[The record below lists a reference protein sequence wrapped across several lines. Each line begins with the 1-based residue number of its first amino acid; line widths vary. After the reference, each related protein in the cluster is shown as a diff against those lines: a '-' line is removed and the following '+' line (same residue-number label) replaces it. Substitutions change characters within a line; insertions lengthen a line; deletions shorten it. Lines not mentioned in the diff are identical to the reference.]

1 MSIVN
6 TSQPKKCYS
15 GMAATVKEE
24 KKEEEG
30 RSEKEAEGRK
40 RSHRKTLEGCFV
52 DVRTMTQ
59 NDFQGSVLYY
69 ST

>member
-1 MSIVN
+1 
-6 TSQPKKCYS
+6 
-15 GMAATVKEE
+15 MAATVKEE